1 MDVVRKIL
9 NVPISATKGEGV
21 MKGQMIET
29 PVKISSVN
37 RLIPLPPK
45 PAAKPAAKKPLP
57 KRR

>member
-1 MDVVRKIL
+1 L

-29 PVKISSVN
+29 PVKIISVN

-45 PAAKPAAKKPLP
+45 PAAKPAAKKPLL